1 MKISSNCGHS
11 LADEALVCNNCQT
24 ALQASA
30 GAPAEPQTS
39 GKAIAS
45 LVLSFFS
52 LLLVPA
58 IMAIVFGHISL
69 SEIKKSAGRLKGQG
83 LAIAGLVIGYCSVA
97 FVPFLL
103 IVAAIAI
110 PNLLRARVA
119 ANQASAVGCL
129 RTFNTAAITYS
140 NEYNRGFPKN
150 ISVMGPPPGNAQT
163 GEQGANLIDSPL
175 ASGMKSGY
183 KFTYTPLAMD
193 NKGNPRGYTI
203 QADSIGEGTTG
214 QRHFF
219 TDESGVIR
227 SEMGKPANKES
238 PPLM

>member
-1 MKISSNCGHS
+1 MKICPNCGHS
-11 LADEALVCNNCQT
+11 VADEALVCNNCQT

-30 GAPAEPQTS
+30 GTPAGPQTS

-58 IMAIVFGHISL
+58 ILAIVFGHISL
-69 SEIKKSAGRLKGQG
+69 SEIKKSAGRLKGRG
-83 LAIAGLVIGYCSVA
+83 LAIVGLVIGYGGVA

-103 IVAAIAI
+103 IIAAIAI
-110 PNLLRARVA
+110 PSLLRSRIA

-140 NEYNRGFPKN
+140 ATYNLGYPKN
-150 ISVMGPPPGNAQT
+150 ISVMGPPPGNGQT
-163 GEQGANLIDSPL
+163 SDQAANLIDSSL

-183 KFTYTPLAMD
+183 KFTYTSLEMD
-193 NKGNPRGYTI
+193 SKGIRRAYTI
-203 QADSIGEGTTG
+203 HADPVEEGTTG
-214 QRHFF
+214 QMHFF
-219 TDESGVIR
+219 TDQSGVIR
-227 SEMGKPANKES
+227 SEREKPANKES